1 MCKTDNVKLLWH
13 RKLSLELGD
22 DPEGWDGEAR
32 EGGHICILIAE
43 SRCTAETNTTL

>member
-22 DPEGWDGEAR
+22 DLEGWDGEVGW
-32 EGGHICILIAE
+32 GG
-43 SRCTAETNTTL
+43 SRGRAYMYTYS